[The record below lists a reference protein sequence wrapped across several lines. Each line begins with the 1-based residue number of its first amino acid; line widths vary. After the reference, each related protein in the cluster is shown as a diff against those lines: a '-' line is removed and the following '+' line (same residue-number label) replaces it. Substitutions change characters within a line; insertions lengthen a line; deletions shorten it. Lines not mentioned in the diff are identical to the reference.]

1 MTKSIFIKNVST
13 SIFRLI
19 SKGQRK
25 HCDGFTLIEILVVI
39 AILATLAAIAIPAY
53 SNYIQRAKIA
63 RCIEEVRMLESEI
76 AAYQE
81 NNDKLPDNLNDLGRG
96 NILDPW
102 GNPYQFLN
110 FANVTGVGKMRKDRN
125 LVPINAHFDLY
136 SMGKD
141 GKSQPP
147 LTAKVSHDDIIRAN
161 NGSFIGIASG
171 Y

>member
-1 MTKSIFIKNVST
+1 M
-13 SIFRLI
+13 LI
-19 SKGQRK
+19 
-25 HCDGFTLIEILVVI
+25 VI
-39 AILATLAAIAIPAY
+39 AILATLSTIAIPAY

-63 RCIEEVRMLESEI
+63 RCIAEVRMLEPEI
-76 AAYQE
+76 AAYRE

-110 FANVTGVGKMRKDRN
+110 FVNVKGVGEMRKDRN

-147 LTAKVSHDDIIRAN
+147 LTAKASHDDIIRAN
-161 NGSFIGIASG
+161 NGSFIGIASD

>member
-1 MTKSIFIKNVST
+1 MSPKNASAPILG
-13 SIFRLI
+13 SI
-19 SKGQRK
+19 SKYRK
-25 HCDGFTLIEILVVI
+25 NHCDGFTLIEILIVI

-63 RCIEEVRMLESEI
+63 RCIAEIRTLESEI
-76 AAYQE
+76 AAYQG
-81 NNDKLPDNLNDLGRG
+81 NNDNLPDNLTDLGRG

-110 FANVTGVGKMRKDRN
+110 FANVKGVGNMRKDRN

-141 GKSQPP
+141 GKSQSP
-147 LTAKVSHDDIIRAN
+147 LTAKASHDDIIRAN
-161 NGSFIGIASG
+161 NGSFIGIASD

>member
-1 MTKSIFIKNVST
+1 
-13 SIFRLI
+13 
-19 SKGQRK
+19 
-25 HCDGFTLIEILVVI
+25 
-39 AILATLAAIAIPAY
+39 
-53 SNYIQRAKIA
+53 
-63 RCIEEVRMLESEI
+63 MLESEI

-110 FANVTGVGKMRKDRN
+110 FANVKGMGQMRKDRN

-141 GKSQPP
+141 GKSQTP

-161 NGSFIGIASG
+161 NGSFIGIASD

>member
-1 MTKSIFIKNVST
+1 MSPKNAPAPILGS
-13 SIFRLI
+13 I
-19 SKGQRK
+19 SKYRK
-25 HCDGFTLIEILVVI
+25 NHCDGFTLIEVLIVI
-39 AILATLAAIAIPAY
+39 AIIATLAAIAIPAY

-63 RCIEEVRMLESEI
+63 RCIEEVRMLDSEI
-76 AAYQE
+76 AAYHE
-81 NNDKLPDNLNDLGRG
+81 KNDKLPDNLNDLGRG

-110 FANVTGVGKMRKDRN
+110 FANVKGKGKMRKDRN

>member
-13 SIFRLI
+13 SILSLI
-19 SKGQRK
+19 SKVREK

-53 SNYIQRAKIA
+53 SNHIQRAKIV

-110 FANVTGVGKMRKDRN
+110 FDNVTGQGKMRKDHN
-125 LVPINAHFDLY
+125 LVPLNTDYDLY

-141 GKSQPP
+141 GKSKPP
-147 LTAKVSHDDIIRAN
+147 LTAKASHDDIIRAN
-161 NGSFIGIASG
+161 NGSFIGIASD

>member
-1 MTKSIFIKNVST
+1 MSPKNAPAPILGS
-13 SIFRLI
+13 I
-19 SKGQRK
+19 SKYRK
-25 HCDGFTLIEILVVI
+25 NHCDGFTLIEVLIVI
-39 AILATLAAIAIPAY
+39 AIIATLAAIAIPAY

-63 RCIEEVRMLESEI
+63 RCIAEVRMLESEI

-110 FANVTGVGKMRKDRN
+110 FANVKGKGKMRKDRN

>member
-1 MTKSIFIKNVST
+1 MSPKNAPAP
-13 SIFRLI
+13 ILGLI
-19 SKGQRK
+19 SKYRK
-25 HCDGFTLIEILVVI
+25 KYCDGFTLIEILIVI

-53 SNYIQRAKIA
+53 SNYIQRAKIT
-63 RCIEEVRMLESEI
+63 RCIAEVRMLESEI
-76 AAYQE
+76 AVYQE
-81 NNDKLPDNLNDLGRG
+81 NSDKLPDNLNDLGRG

-110 FANVTGVGKMRKDRN
+110 FANVKGVGNMRKDRN

-141 GKSQPP
+141 GKSQAP
-147 LTAKVSHDDIIRAN
+147 LTAKASHDDIIRAN
-161 NGSFIGIASG
+161 NGSFIGIASD

>member
-1 MTKSIFIKNVST
+1 MSPKNAPTHILGS
-13 SIFRLI
+13 I
-19 SKGQRK
+19 SKYRK
-25 HCDGFTLIEILVVI
+25 NHCDGFTLIEMLIVI

-63 RCIEEVRMLESEI
+63 RCIAEIRMLESEI

-81 NNDKLPDNLNDLGRG
+81 NKDKLPDNLNDLGRG

-110 FANVTGVGKMRKDRN
+110 FANVKGVGEMRKDMN

-141 GKSQPP
+141 GQSMPP
-147 LTAKVSHDDIIRAN
+147 LTVTVSHDDIIRAN
-161 NGSFIGIASG
+161 NGSFIGIASD

>member
-1 MTKSIFIKNVST
+1 MSPKNAPAPILGS
-13 SIFRLI
+13 I
-19 SKGQRK
+19 SKYRK
-25 HCDGFTLIEILVVI
+25 NHCDGFTLIEVLIVI

-63 RCIEEVRMLESEI
+63 RCIAEVRMLESEI
-76 AAYQE
+76 ALYQE
-81 NNDKLPDNLNDLGRG
+81 NNDTLPDNLNDLGRG

-110 FANVTGVGKMRKDRN
+110 FANVKGVGKMRKDRN

-136 SMGKD
+136 SMGRD

-147 LTAKVSHDDIIRAN
+147 LTAKASHDDIIRAN
-161 NGSFIGIASG
+161 NGSFIGIASD

>member
-1 MTKSIFIKNVST
+1 MSPKNAPAPILGS
-13 SIFRLI
+13 I
-19 SKGQRK
+19 SKYRKK
-25 HCDGFTLIEILVVI
+25 HCDGFTLIEILIVI
-39 AILATLAAIAIPAY
+39 AILATLSAIAILAY

-63 RCIEEVRMLESEI
+63 RCIAEVRMLETEI
-76 AAYQE
+76 AAYQA

-102 GNPYQFLN
+102 GNPFQFLN
-110 FANVTGVGKMRKDRN
+110 FANVKGAGKMRKDRN

-141 GKSQPP
+141 GKSQAP
-147 LTAKVSHDDIIRAN
+147 LTAKASHDDIIRAN
-161 NGSFIGIASG
+161 NGSFIGIASD